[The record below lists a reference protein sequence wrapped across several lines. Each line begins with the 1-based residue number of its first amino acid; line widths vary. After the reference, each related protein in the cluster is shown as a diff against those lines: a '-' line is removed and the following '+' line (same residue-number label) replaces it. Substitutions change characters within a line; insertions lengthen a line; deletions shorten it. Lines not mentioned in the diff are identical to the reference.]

1 MVISN
6 LSLTCSKGGA
16 FMEESSL
23 KKQLDEYDD
32 TLMQMKNVDGLLKN
46 VKTYL
51 GKVDAI
57 KEWKDNPKGAYRR
70 FLHTQSYCDFID
82 EDALILLGRTGTGKT
97 SILRCICENVNQRK
111 IDSYDMAITAQFDEI
126 LENLIDTVDDFN
138 SPVINMQLV
147 KIISFYINCYVMKAL
162 LDKGYVNKNS
172 AIYSYIKNK
181 HLYDLGDDRFSHSGI
196 DRIRAMINA
205 SKNMSGKV
213 GQVASNITTIM
224 DIVNAFMNNG
234 YEEAYREVVSVL
246 RDNKIL
252 VLIDTV
258 DEYDLRDEK
267 VVICVKALIATCFE
281 YYNNT
286 SANHIY
292 VKISIPSEI
301 HTHLIEQ
308 LPGKQ
313 QGNTVVIQWTNN
325 DLIKMIAIRLL
336 DYCNEKKSTLVK
348 FKNQYKYED
357 FYDDNA
363 SSSKNAKK
371 MLYEM
376 LPETCPTSLGFS
388 FDTLA
393 YCIRHTLKK
402 PRELMTI
409 FNYFLAKIYEV
420 KDFHY
425 FIEHPS
431 EIRNMIHS
439 TQEEMIASAL
449 SMYTK
454 TYQEIKDACEIVL
467 QGRKYY
473 FQGKELED
481 KLKEAAVNRKGYD
494 VIDIKRI
501 LLESGLVGKINDI
514 SQVYVKEDEDSSNK
528 RYTLQNSI
536 RIIKAKFEY
545 QVKGRLSLNKTDF
558 YVLHPMCYE
567 HFECRVGSQTLVYPD
582 EFADDVEIMKTVRLK
597 QWS

>member
-1 MVISN
+1 
-6 LSLTCSKGGA
+6 
-16 FMEESSL
+16 
-23 KKQLDEYDD
+23 
-32 TLMQMKNVDGLLKN
+32 MKNVDGLLKN

-376 LPETCPTSLGFS
+376 LPETCPTSLEFS

>member
-1 MVISN
+1 
-6 LSLTCSKGGA
+6 
-16 FMEESSL
+16 
-23 KKQLDEYDD
+23 
-32 TLMQMKNVDGLLKN
+32 
-46 VKTYL
+46 
-51 GKVDAI
+51 
-57 KEWKDNPKGAYRR
+57 
-70 FLHTQSYCDFID
+70 
-82 EDALILLGRTGTGKT
+82 
-97 SILRCICENVNQRK
+97 
-111 IDSYDMAITAQFDEI
+111 
-126 LENLIDTVDDFN
+126 
-138 SPVINMQLV
+138 
-147 KIISFYINCYVMKAL
+147 
-162 LDKGYVNKNS
+162 
-172 AIYSYIKNK
+172 
-181 HLYDLGDDRFSHSGI
+181 
-196 DRIRAMINA
+196 
-205 SKNMSGKV
+205 
-213 GQVASNITTIM
+213 
-224 DIVNAFMNNG
+224 
-234 YEEAYREVVSVL
+234 
-246 RDNKIL
+246 
-252 VLIDTV
+252 
-258 DEYDLRDEK
+258 
-267 VVICVKALIATCFE
+267 
-281 YYNNT
+281 
-286 SANHIY
+286 
-292 VKISIPSEI
+292 
-301 HTHLIEQ
+301 
-308 LPGKQ
+308 
-313 QGNTVVIQWTNN
+313 
-325 DLIKMIAIRLL
+325 
-336 DYCNEKKSTLVK
+336 
-348 FKNQYKYED
+348 
-357 FYDDNA
+357 
-363 SSSKNAKK
+363 
-371 MLYEM
+371 
-376 LPETCPTSLGFS
+376 
-388 FDTLA
+388 
-393 YCIRHTLKK
+393 
-402 PRELMTI
+402 MTI

>member
-1 MVISN
+1 M
-6 LSLTCSKGGA
+6 
-16 FMEESSL
+16 
-23 KKQLDEYDD
+23 
-32 TLMQMKNVDGLLKN
+32 
-46 VKTYL
+46 KTYL

-196 DRIRAMINA
+196 DRIRVMINA

-301 HTHLIEQ
+301 HTHLIE
-308 LPGKQ
+308 
-313 QGNTVVIQWTNN
+313 
-325 DLIKMIAIRLL
+325 
-336 DYCNEKKSTLVK
+336 
-348 FKNQYKYED
+348 
-357 FYDDNA
+357 
-363 SSSKNAKK
+363 
-371 MLYEM
+371 
-376 LPETCPTSLGFS
+376 
-388 FDTLA
+388 
-393 YCIRHTLKK
+393 
-402 PRELMTI
+402 
-409 FNYFLAKIYEV
+409 
-420 KDFHY
+420 
-425 FIEHPS
+425 
-431 EIRNMIHS
+431 
-439 TQEEMIASAL
+439 
-449 SMYTK
+449 
-454 TYQEIKDACEIVL
+454 
-467 QGRKYY
+467 
-473 FQGKELED
+473 
-481 KLKEAAVNRKGYD
+481 
-494 VIDIKRI
+494 
-501 LLESGLVGKINDI
+501 
-514 SQVYVKEDEDSSNK
+514 
-528 RYTLQNSI
+528 
-536 RIIKAKFEY
+536 
-545 QVKGRLSLNKTDF
+545 
-558 YVLHPMCYE
+558 
-567 HFECRVGSQTLVYPD
+567 
-582 EFADDVEIMKTVRLK
+582 
-597 QWS
+597 